1 MSRVAFVFP
10 GQGSQRVGMGRELL
24 DLAPDLLEPLYRTA
38 DAELGFGLTELC
50 LHGPASTLNEMPITQ
65 PAVLL
70 TSLAA
75 WYSLRQYEIHPAVV
89 AGHSMGEFTALVCAG
104 ALDWLDALRLV
115 RLRGEL
121 MAAFNREVPGRMAAV
136 LGLPL
141 DRVEV
146 LCARA
151 AAETGRV
158 IEIANHNSPRQVV
171 VSGETAA
178 IDRFMALVDD
188 TAAERAVV
196 LEVGGSAH
204 CTLMREIEPKFAAA
218 LRDVRVRDPR
228 VPVVSSVS
236 GASMTTA
243 TQVVL
248 SLRRQLVDRVRW
260 VDTMRTMAAAGV
272 SRYVEVGP
280 GKVLCG
286 LGRRSQPD
294 AEFFGTADSGRFA
307 VTVAKLAPGVATRS
321 RETG

>member
-10 GQGSQRVGMGRELL
+10 GQGAQRVGMGQELL
-24 DLAPDLLEPLYRTA
+24 DLAPELLAPLYRTA

-50 LHGPASTLNEMPITQ
+50 LHGPAAALNEMPITQ

-75 WYSLRQYEIHPAVV
+75 WHVLRRYGIRPDMV

-115 RLRGEL
+115 RLRGAL
-121 MAAFNREVPGRMAAV
+121 MAELNREVPGRMAAV
-136 LGLPL
+136 LGLSL
-141 DRVEV
+141 DSVEA

-178 IDRFMALVDD
+178 VDRFMALVED

-218 LRDVRVRDPR
+218 LRDIPIRDPEI
-228 VPVVSSVS
+228 PVVSSVS
-236 GASMTTA
+236 GAPMGTA
-243 TQVVL
+243 AEVVL
-248 SLRRQLVDRVRW
+248 SLRRQLIDRVRW
-260 VDTMRTMAAAGV
+260 VDTMMTMAAAGV

-280 GKVLCG
+280 GKVLSG
-286 LGRRSQPD
+286 LGRRIRPD
-294 AEFFGTADSGRFA
+294 AEFFGTGDASRFEI
-307 VTVAKLAPGVATRS
+307 TVAELAPGVAARS
-321 RETG
+321 RGTG